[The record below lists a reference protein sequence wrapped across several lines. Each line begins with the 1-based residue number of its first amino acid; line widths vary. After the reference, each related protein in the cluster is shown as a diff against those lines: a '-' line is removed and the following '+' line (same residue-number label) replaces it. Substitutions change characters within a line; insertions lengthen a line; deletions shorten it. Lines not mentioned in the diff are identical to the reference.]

1 MEAVQKTPERE
12 AFYKKIDGENLSAL
26 WNVMNDLIT
35 PEPRSACRPHL
46 WKFDSIRDYMT
57 EAGKL
62 ITAKEAER
70 RVLVLENPGLRG
82 QSKIT
87 TSLFAGVQMVVPGDV
102 APAHRHSQ
110 SALRFVLEGKGA
122 ATAVDGERTLM
133 EPGDFV
139 ITPSMT
145 WHDHSN
151 ETSEP
156 MFWLD
161 GLDIPMVQFFDASFA
176 EGSNE
181 DQQKISKPAGDS
193 FARYGRNLLPVD
205 EKRKSKTSPIFNY
218 PYSYTREALEQA
230 RAREEWDACHGLK
243 LKFSNPETGDF
254 AMPTIGT
261 FIQLLPKGFK
271 TTRYRSTDATVF
283 AAIEGKGRTRIGD
296 AGVRVGRARFVRGAE
311 LALGHARGR
320 HGCGAVL
327 VLGPSGATE
336 AGFVQGRSRQ
346 RVRGN
351 AACHRPVRAN
361 AGKSLALAGTTHHRQ
376 CSNFASST
384 LIAFPTAS
392 PNSDRITTPAN
403 N

>member
-1 MEAVQKTPERE
+1 VL
-12 AFYKKIDGENLSAL
+12 G
-26 WNVMNDLIT
+26 DLVT

-82 QSKIT
+82 QSKVT

-122 ATAVDGERTLM
+122 HTTVDGERTAM

-193 FARYGRNLLPVD
+193 FARYGHNLLPVD
-205 EKRKSKTSPIFNY
+205 EKRRSKTSPIFNY
-218 PYSYTREALEQA
+218 PYHYTREALELA
-230 RAREEWDACHGLK
+230 KTRNEWDACHGLK

-271 TTRYRSTDATVF
+271 TARYRSTDATVF
-283 AAIEGKGRTRIGD
+283 AAIEGKGRSRIAEQTFEWGPRD
-296 AGVRVGRARFVRGAE
+296 LFVVPSWQWVTHEADE
-311 LALGHARGR
+311 DS
-320 HGCGAVL
+320 VL
-327 VLGPSGATE
+327 FSFSDRP
-336 AGFVQGRSRQ
+336 VQQKLDLFRED
-346 RVRGN
+346 RGN
-351 AACHRPVRAN
+351 A
-361 AGKSLALAGTTHHRQ
+361 
-376 CSNFASST
+376 
-384 LIAFPTAS
+384 
-392 PNSDRITTPAN
+392 
-403 N
+403 